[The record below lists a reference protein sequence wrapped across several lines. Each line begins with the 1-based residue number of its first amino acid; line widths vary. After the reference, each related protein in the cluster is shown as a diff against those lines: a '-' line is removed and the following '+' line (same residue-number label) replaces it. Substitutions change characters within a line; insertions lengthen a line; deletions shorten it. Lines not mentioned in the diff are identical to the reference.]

1 MVFYSSLAVSHGVEV
16 RSRTNEAKT
25 AAFEQRHSCRI
36 QANRRSAPR
45 KCVIDKLFYWMNIVI
60 ARQRIDSLPM
70 LTLPDG
76 RIRAWF
82 EVSL

>member
-16 RSRTNEAKT
+16 HSRMNEAKT
-25 AAFEQRHSCRI
+25 QLSNSAILTAYKLIGAAHAE
-36 QANRRSAPR
+36 
-45 KCVIDKLFYWMNIVI
+45 CVIDKLFYWMNIVI

-70 LTLPDG
+70 LALPDD

>member
-1 MVFYSSLAVSHGVEV
+1 MAFYSSLAVSHDAEV
-16 RSRTNEAKT
+16 HSRTIEAKT
-25 AAFEQRHSCRI
+25 QLSSAILAAYKQIGAAHAEI
-36 QANRRSAPR
+36 
-45 KCVIDKLFYWMNIVI
+45 IDKLFYWMNIVI

-70 LTLPDG
+70 LALPDD

>member
-1 MVFYSSLAVSHGVEV
+1 MAFYSSLAVSHFEV
-16 RSRTNEAKT
+16 HSRTIEAKT
-25 AAFEQRHSCRI
+25 QLSNSAILAACKLAQ
-36 QANRRSAPR
+36 R

-70 LTLPDG
+70 LALPDD
-76 RIRAWF
+76 RIQAWF